1 MKIQHTRT
9 LVRAA
14 LDGKLK
20 GVETRRDPFFGLHIP
35 QACPGVPNS
44 VLNPRDTWSDKP
56 AYDDTARE
64 LTKRFEKNFERFQ
77 SHVSREIASAGVHA
91 A

>member
-1 MKIQHTRT
+1 L

-20 GVETRRDPFFGLHIP
+20 DVATKRDPFFGLHVP
-35 QACPGVPNS
+35 QACPGVPAG
-44 VLNPRDTWSDKP
+44 VLNPRDTWPDKP

-64 LTKRFEKNFERFQ
+64 LTKRFEKNFERFA
-77 SHVSREIASAGVHA
+77 SHVSRDVASAGVHA